1 MTFILKA
8 YLALEK
14 IMLEAREAGDSD
26 EDGILAVMDTVHQ
39 MLDPKDVAELDGR
52 GSQEGKVSDE

>member
-14 IMLEAREAGDSD
+14 VMLEAREANDSD
-26 EDGILAVMDTVHQ
+26 EDGILAVMDSVHQ
-39 MLDPKDVAELDGR
+39 MLSPEDIADLDGR
-52 GSQEGKVSDE
+52 KSSAR